1 MQKLSFKEMLS
12 IGFMVFSIFFGAGN
26 LIFPPLMAQNA
37 GTNYPI
43 AIMGFLITGIGLPL
57 LGLIAI
63 VKVSGKY
70 TELVEKRVHP
80 WFRII
85 TFGLLYLAIGP
96 LFAVP
101 RTGAVSF
108 EIGIRPFLSIDSM
121 TEGQYIYTAVFFALT
136 YFFAVNPSRIVDMV
150 GKILSPVLLLF
161 LCVLFARTFYAPIG
175 EIPLPI
181 NQYIDA
187 PFASGFTDGY
197 FTMDL
202 LAALAVGGLA
212 ISAVKEKGI
221 TEPKSIYR
229 TCIKACLIAVI
240 LMGTVYTAL
249 AYLGAT
255 CPSVLG
261 YSANGGI
268 ILSSATYVFFGD
280 AGKLILAFIIGFA
293 CLTTS
298 IGVSAAFASYY
309 QYVSDGRLDYKKL
322 LLGSTLFSYWAANMG
337 LTELIRISVP
347 FLVALYPIF
356 IVLVILSLCDDFLQ
370 QNALVYRLSIGMTL
384 PFSILDGLQAAEISP
399 SGIHDFLTAYLPL
412 YSVNLGWL
420 LPAVLG
426 AILGIAWKFFRR
438 KPQI

>member
-1 MQKLSFKEMLS
+1 MKEMFS
-12 IGFMVFSIFFGAGN
+12 VGFMVFSIFFGAGN
-26 LIFPPLMAQNA
+26 LIFPPLLAQNA
-37 GTNYPI
+37 GTNYPMAVI
-43 AIMGFLITGIGLPL
+43 GFLTTGIGLPL

-63 VKVSGKY
+63 VKFSGKY
-70 TELVEKRVHP
+70 TELVEQRVHP

-108 EIGIRPFLSIDSM
+108 EIGIRPFLPVDFM
-121 TEGQYIYTAVFFALT
+121 AEGQYIYTAIFFILT
-136 YFFAVNPSRIVDMV
+136 YFFAANPSRLVDTV
-150 GKILSPVLLLF
+150 GKVLSPVLLLF
-161 LCVLFARTFYAPIG
+161 LCVLFVRTFYAPIG
-175 EIPLPI
+175 EILPPVD
-181 NQYIDA
+181 QYIDA

-197 FTMDL
+197 LTMDL

-212 ISAVKEKGI
+212 ISAVKAKGV
-221 TEPKSIYR
+221 TEQKAIYR
-229 TCIKACLIAVI
+229 TCIKACLVAIV

-280 AGKLILAFIIGFA
+280 AGKLVLAFIIGFA

-309 QYVSDGRLDYKKL
+309 HYVSDGRLGYKKL
-322 LLGSTLFSYWAANMG
+322 LLVATLFSYWAANMG

-356 IVLVILSLCDDFLQ
+356 IVLVILSLCDDAFQ
-370 QNALVYRLSIGMTL
+370 GSSLVYRLSIGMTL
-384 PFSILDGLQAAEISP
+384 PFSIMDGLQAAELP
-399 SGIHDFLTAYLPL
+399 LPGVHDFLVAYLPL

-420 LPAVLG
+420 LPALAG
-426 AILGIAWKFFRR
+426 AIVGMLWNQMQKSHQSA
-438 KPQI
+438 

>member
-1 MQKLSFKEMLS
+1 MLS

-26 LIFPPLMAQNA
+26 LIFPPFLAQNA

-43 AIMGFLITGIGLPL
+43 AVVGFLTTGIGLPL

-63 VKVSGKY
+63 VKVGGKY

-80 WFRII
+80 WFRMI

-108 EIGIRPFLSIDSM
+108 EIGIRPFLPVG
-121 TEGQYIYTAVFFALT
+121 ELALGQYIYTAIFFALT
-136 YFFAVNPSRIVDMV
+136 YFFAANPNRIVDTV

-161 LCVLFARTFYAPIG
+161 LCVLFARTFYQPIG
-175 EIPLPI
+175 QILPP
-181 NQYIDA
+181 IDGYDTA

-197 FTMDL
+197 LTMDL

-212 ISAVKEKGI
+212 ITAVKAKGI
-221 TEPKSIYR
+221 SDQNVIYH
-229 TCIKACLIAVI
+229 TCIKACLVAIV
-240 LMGTVYTAL
+240 LMGAVYTAL

-255 CPSVLG
+255 SPAVLG

-280 AGKLILAFIIGFA
+280 AGKLMLAFIIGFA

-309 QYVSDGRLDYKKL
+309 QYVSDGRLGYKKL
-322 LLGSTLFSYWAANMG
+322 LIGAMLFSYWAANMG

-356 IVLVILSLCDDFLQ
+356 IVLVILSLCDGILRKS
-370 QNALVYRLSIGMTL
+370 ALVYRLSIGLTL
-384 PFSILDGLQAAEISP
+384 PFSILDGLQAANIPLNGVHE
-399 SGIHDFLTAYLPL
+399 FLLAYLPL
-412 YSVNLGWL
+412 YGVNLGWF
-420 LPAVLG
+420 LPALAGVL
-426 AILGIAWKFFRR
+426 LGMAWELAHR
-438 KPQI
+438 KQSE